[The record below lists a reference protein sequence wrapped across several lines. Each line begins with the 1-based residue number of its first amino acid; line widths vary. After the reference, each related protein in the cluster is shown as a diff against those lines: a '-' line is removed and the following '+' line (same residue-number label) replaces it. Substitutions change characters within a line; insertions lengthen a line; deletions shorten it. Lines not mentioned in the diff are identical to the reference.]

1 MILRPACLILLFA
14 IGSTSCVSF
23 KASSQSTEPSRTS
36 EPAKLAY
43 VLNRDAQRS
52 AYRILRHSPRYEFV
66 RDSSQAEVYLS
77 LDSLVARPVPCLT
90 PQATLT
96 MLTLGF
102 YPVKTDVGYDVRYEE
117 ISNGQRSTIEK
128 SVVVTTTTSW
138 FHLFSPR
145 KSRNKAIG
153 RAL

>member
-66 RDSSQAEVYLS
+66 RDSSQAEVHLS
-77 LDSLVARPVPCLT
+77 LLPLKAHWVPCLT
-90 PQATLT
+90 PQATVL

-102 YPVKTDVGYDVRYEE
+102 YPVKTDVDYEVRYEE

>member
-1 MILRPACLILLFA
+1 
-14 IGSTSCVSF
+14 
-23 KASSQSTEPSRTS
+23 
-36 EPAKLAY
+36 
-43 VLNRDAQRS
+43 
-52 AYRILRHSPRYEFV
+52 
-66 RDSSQAEVYLS
+66 
-77 LDSLVARPVPCLT
+77 
-90 PQATLT
+90 

-102 YPVKTDVGYDVRYEE
+102 YPVKTDVEYEVRYEE